1 MLGVNLNRASAQAV
15 QALHVLTRE
24 ARQVEMRIST
34 GLKVADPRD
43 NGAVY
48 AIAMGQKSRIASYAS
63 IADGVSRARGLID
76 VTFASGSAIADILKQ
91 MKVVAGVA
99 RSEDLTADQRL
110 ALQSDYDALRSQIDR
125 IASSAQFNGVNLA
138 AAGGRDINVIIADPM
153 SFEPVQKI
161 RTANSTPVFGPPQR
175 VSTNSA
181 GDQAVGGESR
191 NAFVSNDGRFVVF
204 RSWATNLVAGDTNS
218 YQDTFLKDLQTGVV
232 TRIST
237 DSLGQQAIGG
247 GGNSGRF
254 SPDGSFVLLTS
265 DATNL
270 VPGDT
275 NGQTDL
281 FLKDLQTGE
290 MTRISTDASGNQ
302 AVGGP
307 TTAPRLSEDG
317 RYVTFTSGATN
328 LVPGDTNGLND
339 VFVKDLQTGAIS
351 RISTDVFGAQSTGG
365 ASYASYF
372 SSDGRYVAFESA
384 ATNLVANDT
393 NGLTDSFVKDLQ
405 TGAITRVSTDASGQ
419 QANGG
424 SYIPIFSPDGR
435 FVGFESDATN
445 LVSGDTNGRTDVF
458 LKNLQTGEVSRISTD
473 DSGQQATGGNSYN
486 VSFSPDGR
494 FVAFHSDAA
503 NLVPGDTNGVF
514 DTFVKDLWAGR
525 TYRVSLAD
533 GGLQSDGET
542 SSLRFSPDGRFL
554 TSTSSATNLVP
565 GDTNG
570 AVDVFIQAFSTVS
583 TGITPGF
590 SGYVV
595 GNAGVTTAD
604 DTQFRIDGTLI
615 GTVDITATMTVA
627 DYLQAVSTS
636 TGGRVSARYDTSMGE
651 FTYETA
657 AILGSQGVLSLTSA
671 GTARSWLGHG
681 LTGSNEASGQAGV
694 ITLTDQDWT
703 VGGSGALS
711 GVSSGSGQL
720 LTAGG
725 ASLADAALDTAL
737 VNLNAQMALLGARA
751 KAIDLQDRFNASFVS
766 AMEKN
771 LSNLVDADLARE
783 SARLQSLQIKQQLA
797 SQALSIA
804 NQAPQM
810 ILSLFRG

>member
-1 MLGVNLNRASAQAV
+1 M
-15 QALHVLTRE
+15 
-24 ARQVEMRIST
+24 
-34 GLKVADPRD
+34 
-43 NGAVY
+43 
-48 AIAMGQKSRIASYAS
+48 
-63 IADGVSRARGLID
+63 
-76 VTFASGSAIADILKQ
+76 TFASGSAIADILKQ
-91 MKVVAGVA
+91 MKVAAGAA

-110 ALQSDYDALRSQIDR
+110 ALQSDYDALRSQIGR

-153 SFEPVQKI
+153 SFDPVQKI

-204 RSWATNLVAGDTNS
+204 RSWATNLVAGDTNG

-290 MTRISTDASGNQ
+290 MTRIATDASGNQ
-302 AVGGP
+302 AVGGL

-328 LVPGDTNGLND
+328 LVPGDTNGLDD

-424 SYIPIFSPDGR
+424 SYIPMFSPDGR

-458 LKNLQTGEVSRISTD
+458 
-473 DSGQQATGGNSYN
+473 
-486 VSFSPDGR
+486 
-494 FVAFHSDAA
+494 
-503 NLVPGDTNGVF
+503 
-514 DTFVKDLWAGR
+514 
-525 TYRVSLAD
+525 
-533 GGLQSDGET
+533 
-542 SSLRFSPDGRFL
+542 
-554 TSTSSATNLVP
+554 
-565 GDTNG
+565 
-570 AVDVFIQAFSTVS
+570 
-583 TGITPGF
+583 
-590 SGYVV
+590 
-595 GNAGVTTAD
+595 
-604 DTQFRIDGTLI
+604 
-615 GTVDITATMTVA
+615 
-627 DYLQAVSTS
+627 
-636 TGGRVSARYDTSMGE
+636 
-651 FTYETA
+651 
-657 AILGSQGVLSLTSA
+657 
-671 GTARSWLGHG
+671 
-681 LTGSNEASGQAGV
+681 
-694 ITLTDQDWT
+694 
-703 VGGSGALS
+703 
-711 GVSSGSGQL
+711 
-720 LTAGG
+720 
-725 ASLADAALDTAL
+725 
-737 VNLNAQMALLGARA
+737 
-751 KAIDLQDRFNASFVS
+751 
-766 AMEKN
+766 
-771 LSNLVDADLARE
+771 
-783 SARLQSLQIKQQLA
+783 
-797 SQALSIA
+797 
-804 NQAPQM
+804 
-810 ILSLFRG
+810 